1 MKSVSRRSFLRGTG
15 AAVMF
20 LPALESLAAPK
31 AVVPAQRMAF
41 FYVPNGVVR
50 RGFFPGEAKIGI
62 PGFQG
67 GADITPVEG
76 AKLKV
81 GSHSLELTP
90 TLKPLEKIKK
100 KVTLITGMDRMFQI
114 GTDRHAQCASC
125 YLSSA
130 APFEVKS
137 SAWPLDRTIDHI
149 VADQVGAE
157 TPFRTLEFSCNNHK
171 DNKESIYF
179 DNISWY
185 GTGHVAPSIRDPRQ
199 AYRRMFGTHE
209 TQKSKNIT
217 DLVLED
223 ARSLHRELGYADRQK
238 FAEYFDSIR
247 EIEQRVQRL
256 EQMRGAL
263 DKVSLKE
270 PTDAHLPRGQYIRL
284 MGDLMVVALQTG
296 LTRVATFMVG
306 PERWDTPVLYED
318 LFKRPMNHHG
328 MSHNQKNHTDGLLK
342 IDHFHIQ
349 QFVYLLEKMD
359 RIKEANGT
367 TMLDNTIFT
376 YGAGLGD
383 GASHQYTDLPI
394 VVGGGGGGR
403 IRSGRHLHCADG
415 TPLANLWL
423 TLTQAMGLKRQ
434 RIADSTHVVKELLV

>member
-15 AAVMF
+15 AAVLF
-20 LPALESLAAPK
+20 LPALESLAAK
-31 AVVPAQRMAF
+31 QAAAPAQRMAF

-81 GSHSLELTP
+81 GSNPLELTP
-90 TLKPLEKIKK
+90 TLKPLEKIKQ
-100 KVTLITGMDRMFQI
+100 KVTLITGLDRTFQN

-149 VADQVGAE
+149 VADHVGAE

-199 AYRRMFGTHE
+199 AYRRMFGTQE

-217 DLVLED
+217 DLVLAD
-223 ARSLHRELGYADRQK
+223 ARSLRRELGYADRQK

-403 IRSGRHLHCADG
+403 IKSGRHLHCADG

-423 TLTQAMGLKRQ
+423 TLTKAMGLKRE

>member
-81 GSHSLELTP
+81 GPHSLELTP
-90 TLKPLEKIKK
+90 TLQPLEKIKQ
-100 KVTLITGMDRMFQI
+100 KVTLITGLDRRFQI

-149 VADQVGAE
+149 VADKVGAE

-238 FAEYFDSIR
+238 FAEYFESIR
-247 EIEQRVQRL
+247 AIEQRVQRL

-263 DKVSLKE
+263 DKVSLEE

-306 PERWDTPVLYED
+306 PERWDSPVLYED
-318 LFKRPMNHHG
+318 LFKGPMNHHG
-328 MSHNQKNHTDGLLK
+328 MSHNQKNHTAGLLK
-342 IDHFHIQ
+342 IDHFHMK

-359 RIKEANGT
+359 SIKEPNGT
-367 TMLDNTIFT
+367 TLLDNTIFT

-403 IRSGRHLHCADG
+403 IKSGRHLHCADG

-423 TLTQAMGLKRQ
+423 TLTKAMGLKRE
-434 RIADSTHVVKELLV
+434 RVADSTRVMNELLV

>member
-1 MKSVSRRSFLRGTG
+1 MKTISRRTFLRGTG
-15 AAVMF
+15 GAVLF

-31 AVVPAQRMAF
+31 SAAPAQRMAF
-41 FYVPNGVVR
+41 FYVPNGIVR
-50 RGFFPGEAKIGI
+50 RGFFPGEDAIGA

-67 GADITPVEG
+67 GADIKPIEG

-81 GSHSLELTP
+81 GLHPLELMP
-90 TLKPLEKIKK
+90 TLKPLEKIKE
-100 KVTLITGMDRMFQI
+100 KVTLVTGMDRTYQN
-114 GTDRHAQCASC
+114 GTDRHAQCGSC

-130 APFEVKS
+130 AAFEVKS
-137 SAWPLDRTIDHI
+137 SAYPIARTLDHI
-149 VADQVGAE
+149 VADEVGGE
-157 TPFRTLEFSCNNHK
+157 TPFRTLEFSSNNHK

-179 DNISWY
+179 DNISWF

-199 AYRRMFGTHE
+199 AYARMFGPQE
-209 TQKSKNIT
+209 TRKSKNIT
-217 DLVLED
+217 DLVLGD
-223 ARSLHRELGYADRQK
+223 ARSLQRELGYADRQK

-247 EIEQRVQRL
+247 AIEQRMNKL
-256 EQMRGAL
+256 EQMRGQL
-263 DKVSLKE
+263 DKLSLEE

-318 LFKRPMNHHG
+318 LFNRPMNHHG

-342 IDHFHIQ
+342 IDHFHMQ
-349 QFVYLLEKMD
+349 QYVYMLEKMD
-359 RIKEANGT
+359 SIKEANGT
-367 TMLDNTIFT
+367 TLLDNTIFT

-394 VVGGGGGGR
+394 VVGGGGGGA

-423 TLTQAMGLKRQ
+423 TLTKAMGLKRE
-434 RIADSTHVVKELLV
+434 RFADSTRAMEELVV

>member
-1 MKSVSRRSFLRGTG
+1 MKSISRRSFLRGTG
-15 AAVMF
+15 AAVLF

-50 RGFFPGEAKIGI
+50 RGFFPGEAKIAF

-76 AKLKV
+76 ANLKV

-199 AYRRMFGTHE
+199 ADRRMFGTQE

-223 ARSLHRELGYADRQK
+223 ARSLRRELGYADRQK

-270 PTDAHLPRGQYIRL
+270 PTDAQLPRGQYIRL

-423 TLTQAMGLKRQ
+423 TLTKAMGLKRE